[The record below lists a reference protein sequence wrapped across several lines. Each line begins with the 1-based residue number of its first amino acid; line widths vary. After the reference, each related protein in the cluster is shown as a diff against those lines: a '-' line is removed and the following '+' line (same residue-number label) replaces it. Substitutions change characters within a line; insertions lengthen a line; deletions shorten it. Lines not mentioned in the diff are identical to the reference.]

1 MSNSEWTAPE
11 ATDRDI
17 VAVIDSWGQDFKRFA
32 AGQFS
37 EHGEENPDSPM
48 APLWRALCVLC
59 SEAWHIRQGLEQAL
73 ERSVRGGDAVQVSE
87 HDDPLGLADAVQVSE
102 DDDPPEVP

>member
-17 VAVIDSWGQDFKRFA
+17 VAVIDGWSQDYKRFA

-37 EHGEENPDSPM
+37 EHGEENPESLLAPM
-48 APLWRALCVLC
+48 WRALCILC
-59 SEAWHIRQGLEQAL
+59 SESWHIRQGLEQAL
-73 ERSVRGGDAVQVSE
+73 EREYRGG
-87 HDDPLGLADAVQVSE
+87 DAVQVSE
-102 DDDPPEVP
+102 DDDPLSLA